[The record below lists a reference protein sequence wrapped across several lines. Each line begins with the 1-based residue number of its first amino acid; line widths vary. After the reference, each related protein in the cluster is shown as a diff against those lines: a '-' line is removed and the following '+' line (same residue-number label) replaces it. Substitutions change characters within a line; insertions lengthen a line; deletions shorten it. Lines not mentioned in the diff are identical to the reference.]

1 MIHDPGTNDLIRWSD
16 VHDDT
21 VYVHD
26 VAAFSEKVLPHYF
39 AHSNWPSFVRQLNS
53 KCVFI
58 YVIIMIDLYMFN
70 RIVVYGFRRVKGD
83 SSRGSESYQ
92 FAHED
97 FTRNGGQRLHL
108 IKRKGQQQGSG
119 GTTNTSAITNGN
131 MELLDK
137 LFDQLNALESEC
149 AAVVSETQT
158 LHRIYAQQQ
167 QV

>member
-58 YVIIMIDLYMFN
+58 YVIIMIDSIHVQSYCS
-70 RIVVYGFRRVKGD
+70 IWI
-83 SSRGSESYQ
+83 SSC
-92 FAHED
+92 
-97 FTRNGGQRLHL
+97 
-108 IKRKGQQQGSG
+108 QG
-119 GTTNTSAITNGN
+119 
-131 MELLDK
+131 
-137 LFDQLNALESEC
+137 
-149 AAVVSETQT
+149 
-158 LHRIYAQQQ
+158 
-167 QV
+167 